1 MTSIEVAVQTEAVE
15 RKALSAVEQAK
26 QLAILSDN
34 DLVTADQFYV
44 GLKDIEKEIT
54 DTFREPKERAF
65 QAHRAI
71 TAAEKR
77 HLDPI
82 TEARRIIKGKIGD
95 YREAQEQIR
104 RDEERRLQEE
114 ARKKAEDRA
123 LSEAADLEKQG
134 KKDEAQEI
142 LNQPIETPTVII
154 QNDTPKTAAKFRTVW
169 KIEVY
174 DPAALFEFTI
184 RQIGLRKFF
193 VPDETAVRKYVEAT
207 QGAMELPGVK
217 RWKERV

>member
-1 MTSIEVAVQTEAVE
+1 MTSTEIAVQTEAVE
-15 RKALSAVEQAK
+15 REALSAVEQAR
-26 QLAILSDN
+26 QIVILSDN

-54 DTFREPKERAF
+54 DTFKEPKERAF

-104 RDEERRLQEE
+104 KEEERLLQEE
-114 ARKKAEDRA
+114 ARKKAEDQA

-134 KKDEAQEI
+134 VLPKAS
-142 LNQPIETPTVII
+142 II
-154 QNDTPKTAAKFRTVW
+154 
-169 KIEVY
+169 
-174 DPAALFEFTI
+174 
-184 RQIGLRKFF
+184 
-193 VPDETAVRKYVEAT
+193 AVLVF
-207 QGAMELPGVK
+207 PS
-217 RWKERV
+217 